1 MTRKVVNNY
10 VKKKQTERH
19 FRRHVGKV
27 VKASGD
33 ECVTGY
39 VRFRR
44 IKKCEGYGKAK
55 REQQDIYQRL
65 KEEDYLT
72 ADIMLQL

>member
-1 MTRKVVNNY
+1 ML
-10 VKKKQTERH
+10 E
-19 FRRHVGKV
+19 KV

-55 REQQDIYQRL
+55 KRAARHLSKI